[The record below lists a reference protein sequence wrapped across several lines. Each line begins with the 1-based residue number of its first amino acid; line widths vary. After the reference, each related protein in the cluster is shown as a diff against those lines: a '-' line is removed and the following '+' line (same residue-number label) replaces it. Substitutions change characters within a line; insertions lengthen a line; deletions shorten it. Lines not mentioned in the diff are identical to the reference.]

1 MFQKLDEVE
10 KRYDEITKKISDP
23 EVIAQQSQWQ
33 TFMKEH
39 AEIEPVVL
47 KYREYKKA
55 KQAIEDAKEM
65 LKDPEMKE
73 LAEIEIEENK
83 ENGLMY
89 KKEGKN
95 MAVLAKPINRISVIK
110 RQESQEFVREFNQNK
125 VTNDF
130 LESCKKA
137 GKLFGKRK

>member
-47 KYREYKKA
+47 KYREYKKE
-55 KQAIEDAKEM
+55 KQ
-65 LKDPEMKE
+65 
-73 LAEIEIEENK
+73 
-83 ENGLMY
+83 
-89 KKEGKN
+89 
-95 MAVLAKPINRISVIK
+95 
-110 RQESQEFVREFNQNK
+110 
-125 VTNDF
+125 
-130 LESCKKA
+130 
-137 GKLFGKRK
+137 

>member
-1 MFQKLDEVE
+1 MSTEVMLNE
-10 KRYDEITKKISDP
+10 FK
-23 EVIAQQSQWQ
+23 EVSEHPYRVLSQ
-33 TFMKEH
+33 
-39 AEIEPVVL
+39 
-47 KYREYKKA
+47 
-55 KQAIEDAKEM
+55 
-65 LKDPEMKE
+65 
-73 LAEIEIEENK
+73 
-83 ENGLMY
+83 Y